1 MSDYFLNKIY
11 DSLIK
16 RKLPQTK
23 SSFRSLSESYTKIYE
38 QDQPQPVPAAQ
49 QTAGKI
55 NFDIN
60 EPKLTLIPWTPE
72 QYNLYLLTA
81 DKKIAATEDAET
93 GVGPGEYAVASVLSG
108 KVVFDNELKS
118 MVSGQSESFDV
129 TWPNKN
135 NPTYKFEVKKIEKGS
150 VRIAKHGAKLTGE
163 VIRSVTELLNSILDE
178 YDILDEKSKQEVDGY
193 VLASLPELKETRKAD
208 RAKKLHRMGWSIG
221 KWARGIIANTRELP
235 FTVLFSD
242 KEPIFK
248 RGEDETTTPIRV
260 LISVKTFNDFIE
272 NAKRGLEDEPEGVEA
287 SDNEKV
293 RELKIKFK
301 EFYGTTDAEKAPTLN
316 KEIEK
321 TAETVDKKL
330 TKLKIQQTGEGKS
343 TTQDFFKAIN
353 KLKISEKLNGIKEK
367 IEGDESIKSLFPPD
381 LTGLFIVNSRG
392 YHYVPYNDLPKYIE
406 VEKISSGGPKI
417 RLKQYDNV

>member
-1 MSDYFLNKIY
+1 MSDYFLSKVY

-16 RKLPQTK
+16 RKLPQAK
-23 SSFRSLSESYTKIYE
+23 SIFCTLSESYTKIYE
-38 QDQPQPVPAAQ
+38 QEQPANKQAVNE
-49 QTAGKI
+49 I
-55 NFDIN
+55 NFNVN

-93 GVGPGEYAVASVLSG
+93 GVGPGEYAIASVISG
-108 KVVFDNELKS
+108 KVVFDNELKN

-129 TWPNKN
+129 TWPNKD

-163 VIRSVTELLNSILDE
+163 VIKSVTELLNSILDE
-178 YDILDEKSKQEVDGY
+178 YDILDEKSKHEVDGY

-208 RAKKLHRMGWSIG
+208 RAKKLNRMGWSIG
-221 KWARGIIANTRELP
+221 KWVRGIIANTRELP

-242 KEPIFK
+242 KEPLFK

-260 LISVKTFNDFIE
+260 LISVKMFNDFIE
-272 NAKRGLEDEPEGVEA
+272 NAKKGLEDETEGVET

-301 EFYGTTDAEKAPTLN
+301 EFYGTSDTEKASSLN

-353 KLKISEKLNGIKEK
+353 KLKISEKLNSIKEK

-417 RLKQYDNV
+417 RLKRYDNI

>member
-1 MSDYFLNKIY
+1 MSDYFLNKLY
-11 DSLIK
+11 DSLLR
-16 RKLPQTK
+16 RKQLKTK
-23 SSFRSLSESYTKIYE
+23 STFRTLSESYNLVYE
-38 QDQPQPVPAAQ
+38 EEQTPLTPQP
-49 QTAGKI
+49 TSKI

-60 EPKLTLIPWTPE
+60 EPKLTLVPWTNE

-81 DKKIAATEDAET
+81 DKKIAAVEDAET
-93 GVGPGEYAVASVLSG
+93 GVGPGEYAIASVISG
-108 KVVFDNELKS
+108 KVTFDNELRN

-129 TWPNKN
+129 TWPNKD
-135 NPTYKFEVKKIEKGS
+135 NPDYKFEVKKIEKGS

-163 VIRSVTELLNSILDE
+163 VIKDVTELLNSVLDE
-178 YDILDEKSKQEVDGY
+178 YDILDEKSKEKVDGY
-193 VLASLPELKETRKAD
+193 VLASLPELRETRKAD
-208 RAKKLHRMGWSIG
+208 RQKKLHRMGWSIG

-248 RGEDETTTPIRV
+248 RGEDGTTAPIRV
-260 LISVKTFNDFIE
+260 LISVKTFSDFIE
-272 NAKRGLEDEPEGVEA
+272 NAKSGLSDETENLETA
-287 SDNEKV
+287 DADNERVK
-293 RELKIKFK
+293 ELKIKFK
-301 EFYGTTDAEKAPTLN
+301 EFYGTSDTEKAPTLH

-343 TTQDFFKAIN
+343 TSEDFFKAIS
-353 KLKISEKLNGIKEK
+353 KLKISEKLNTIKQK
-367 IEGDESIKSLFPPD
+367 IESDESIKSLFPTD

-392 YHYVPYNDLPKYIE
+392 YHYVPYNDLSKYIE

-417 RLKQYDNV
+417 RLKQYENI